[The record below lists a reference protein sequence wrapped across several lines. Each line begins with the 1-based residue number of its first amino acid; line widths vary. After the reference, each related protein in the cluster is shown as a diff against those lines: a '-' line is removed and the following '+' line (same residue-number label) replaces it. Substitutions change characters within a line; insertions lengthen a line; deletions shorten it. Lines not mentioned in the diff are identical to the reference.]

1 MQRCFALALIFLWAV
16 PARTSG
22 QTQSAPAAPPIELL
36 ISGPRLIH
44 YGQELAFTIAPV
56 NRSAAPVAISKRQ
69 NGTIYPTFSWKMLDP
84 DGMEPPPPH
93 VEKRNMRVVCPL
105 SSPLSD
111 NDLVILKPG
120 EKFVFTRD
128 GDFSIRSRERACIAS
143 LCTTAL
149 IRGSSGILGD
159 HSFFQA

>member
-1 MQRCFALALIFLWAV
+1 
-16 PARTSG
+16 
-22 QTQSAPAAPPIELL
+22 
-36 ISGPRLIH
+36 
-44 YGQELAFTIAPV
+44 
-56 NRSAAPVAISKRQ
+56 
-69 NGTIYPTFSWKMLDP
+69 
-84 DGMEPPPPH
+84 MEPPPPH

-111 NDLVILKPG
+111 NDLLILKPG